1 MTRITDREI
10 KSLIKNHVA
19 GVKKKIS
26 IGDSLF
32 LVFTKAGTPTW
43 EYAFR
48 FGGKQRT
55 LSIGIYPDV
64 S

>member
-1 MTRITDREI
+1 MTKITDREI
-10 KSLIKNHVA
+10 RTLIKNHVA

-55 LSIGIYPDV
+55 LSIGIHPDV